1 MTPRSTNKSS
11 SQPAKQLTDKPFR
24 SSLRRRP
31 AANLSLFRACLQGLV
46 CSAGSYFSHVY
57 ALEFKV
63 QRAVN
68 AYQSHGSGTIVEYL
82 ARGRLIFDGYQHAF
96 TAGVTAARRVISLG
110 G

>member
-1 MTPRSTNKSS
+1 MKEASRKFEPLPR
-11 SQPAKQLTDKPFR
+11 
-24 SSLRRRP
+24 
-31 AANLSLFRACLQGLV
+31 LFARLG
-46 CSAGSYFSHVY
+46 CSAGSYSSHVY

-68 AYQSHGSGTIVEYL
+68 GYQSHGSGTIVEYL